1 MRFGE
6 RIKEIQDMGTRMLK
20 GPEAPTSNR
29 RQHERY
35 KPEEGVECPLGKLLD
50 LSVGGLRA
58 KSETRPLVREGQRFM
73 MTIDAQGKS
82 IKTPAQAVR
91 VARYG
96 IKHFEVSVRFD
107 HPNGSVRASLDTLAK
122 FGFVGDAFD
131 SSGGTNETGSSGSSP
146 GQSGRAKSSK
156 PKGPKVSIDVPDPYR
171 ALGVSREADSKDIH
185 QGFRDRA
192 RRFHPDVNPGPD
204 AAVMFKRVNDAY
216 KLLSNPEWR
225 RTYDRLVP
233 A

>member
-1 MRFGE
+1 MRLGE
-6 RIKEIQDMGTRMLK
+6 RLKELQDMGTRMLK
-20 GPEAPTSNR
+20 GGESPTSNR
-29 RQHERY
+29 RRHERY
-35 KPEEGVECPLGKLLD
+35 KPEEGVECPLGQLLD

-73 MTIDAQGKS
+73 LTIDAQGQS

-96 IKHFEVSVRFD
+96 LKHFETSVRFD
-107 HPNGSVRASLDTLAK
+107 HPNQGVRDALDSLAK
-122 FGFVGDAFD
+122 FGFVGTPPPL
-131 SSGGTNETGSSGSSP
+131 SSGGQTSSGGGTNKTRSS
-146 GQSGRAKSSK
+146 QSGKAKS
-156 PKGPKVSIDVPDPYR
+156 PKVSIDVPDPYR
-171 ALGVSREADSKDIH
+171 TLGISRGADAEAIH
-185 QGFRDRA
+185 QGFRERA
-192 RRFHPDVNPGPD
+192 RRFHPDVNSGPD

-225 RTYDRLVP
+225 KTYDRLVP